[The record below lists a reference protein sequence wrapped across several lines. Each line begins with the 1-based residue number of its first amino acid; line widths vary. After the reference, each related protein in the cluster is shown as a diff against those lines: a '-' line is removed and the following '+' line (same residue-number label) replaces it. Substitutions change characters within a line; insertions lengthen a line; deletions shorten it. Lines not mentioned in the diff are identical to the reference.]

1 MKSFALVASASA
13 VIHQGFVPSQGIY
26 MTVDRPA
33 EDNMLQWRAGA
44 NKIYDADG
52 DGVEDNVE
60 LTHKQ
65 LDKFYLPNRFFPT
78 EHIYNTRNGK
88 IARTSPK
95 GVLRCPTRAREH
107 GPREALLV
115 EVVIT
120 FLICKKNQSA
130 VFKLKNAYS

>member
-88 IARTSPK
+88 LPGHLQKEFYDAQPEPESMD
-95 GVLRCPTRAREH
+95 
-107 GPREALLV
+107 LV
-115 EVVIT
+115 
-120 FLICKKNQSA
+120 KHSW
-130 VFKLKNAYS
+130 